1 MSNQKVSGSR
11 SFGWR
16 PFEWTDAVRGTCVRI
31 KSMNDTPYNG
41 ATVMGI
47 EKDLNG
53 RIPAIIN
60 DRVITLAR
68 PQAYAAEHWDS
79 KQPML
84 YAEVYSMSIK
94 SACECL
100 EVYETSTKE
109 VRKLTT

>member
-1 MSNQKVSGSR
+1 MSNQKVS
-11 SFGWR
+11 GWR
-16 PFEWTDAVRGTCVRI
+16 PFEWTDAVRGVCVRI

-47 EKDLNG
+47 EKDING
-53 RIPAIIN
+53 KIPAIIN
-60 DRVITLAR
+60 ERVITLAR
-68 PQAYAAEHWDS
+68 PQAYADEHWDS

-100 EVYETSTKE
+100 EVYQDSRGELH
-109 VRKLTT
+109 KLNT